1 MTQENSSADAYTQDT
16 RLESVY
22 PQFHLLQ
29 GRKARSRGVS
39 YVWPVVF
46 SPPLLILWFW
56 LVVLFYII
64 IIIIIIIII
73 EPHVFWPLVLV
84 IYGIDP

>member
-1 MTQENSSADAYTQDT
+1 MRTRRYTVKELRPLTQVT
-16 RLESVY
+16 RSEGAY

-29 GRKARSRGVS
+29 GREARSRGVS

-56 LVVLFYII
+56 PVVLFYII
-64 IIIIIIIII
+64 III
-73 EPHVFWPLVLV
+73 EPHVFGPLVLV

>member
-1 MTQENSSADAYTQDT
+1 MRTHRYTVKGPWPDTQVT
-16 RLESVY
+16 RSEGAY

-29 GRKARSRGVS
+29 GRETRSHGVS

-46 SPPLLILWFW
+46 IPPLLILWFW
-56 LVVLFYII
+56 PMVLFY
-64 IIIIIIIII
+64 IIIII
-73 EPHVFWPLVLV
+73 EPHVFGPLVLV

>member
-1 MTQENSSADAYTQDT
+1 MRTRRYTVKGPRPDTQVT
-16 RLESVY
+16 RSGGAY

-29 GRKARSRGVS
+29 GREAHSRGVS

-56 LVVLFYII
+56 PVVLFYII
-64 IIIIIIIII
+64 III
-73 EPHVFWPLVLV
+73 EPHVFGPLVLV

>member
-1 MTQENSSADAYTQDT
+1 MKGPRLDTQVT
-16 RLESVY
+16 RSGGAY

-29 GRKARSRGVS
+29 GREARSRGVS

-64 IIIIIIIII
+64 IIII
-73 EPHVFWPLVLV
+73 EPHVFGPLVLV